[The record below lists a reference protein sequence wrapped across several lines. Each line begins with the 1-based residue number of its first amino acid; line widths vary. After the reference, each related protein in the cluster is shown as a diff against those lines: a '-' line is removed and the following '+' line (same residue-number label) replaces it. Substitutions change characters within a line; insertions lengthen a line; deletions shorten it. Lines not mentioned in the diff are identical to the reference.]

1 MIDLLTIEQGRYDK
15 TLLGTYYPTQQDVG
29 VPFDYEILDPKAV
42 DFDTMQ
48 NLSVSQFST
57 TAIKSNDP
65 FWQDIMNE
73 KKKGF
78 VALQTGGLFEITQ
91 IRQDTGKVSIE
102 AYMTQTLPLG
112 TDYVLRLV
120 EVDNP
125 FNLK

>member
-1 MIDLLTIEQGRYDK
+1 MIDLLTILQGRFNN

-29 VPFDYEILDPKAV
+29 VPFDYEILDPNVV
-42 DFDTMQ
+42 DFDTIQ
-48 NLSVSQFST
+48 NLGVSKFST

-65 FWQDIMNE
+65 FWDDVMHLNQ
-73 KKKGF
+73 KGY

-91 IRQDTGKVSIE
+91 IREDLGKVSKQ
-102 AYMTQTLPLG
+102 AFRTQVMPLHV
-112 TDYVLRLV
+112 DFAIRLV

>member
-1 MIDLLTIEQGRYDK
+1 MIDLLTIEQGRYEK
-15 TLLGTYYPTQQDVG
+15 TLLGSYYATQQDKAIA
-29 VPFDYEILDPKAV
+29 FDYEIIDPKTV

-65 FWQDIMNE
+65 FWQDIMRE

-91 IRQDTGKVSIE
+91 IRQDTGKVSKE
-102 AYMTQTLPLG
+102 AYRTQTLPIG
-112 TDYVLRLV
+112 TEYVLRLV